1 MSRLFFCIGKELGVA
16 LIGWILSFVALFGAL
31 ALRQD
36 IPVDGAITL
45 SNMLFL
51 LALLSCPMIWRE
63 NPLGISRSQRILVA
77 LILFL
82 SVPAVLLPTA

>member
-1 MSRLFFCIGKELGVA
+1 MLMA
-16 LIGWILSFVALFGAL
+16 LIGWIVSFIALFGAL

-36 IPVDGAITL
+36 MPPGSSAIL
-45 SNMLFL
+45 SNMLIL

-63 NPLGISRSQRILVA
+63 RPLGISRGQRIVAA

-82 SVPAVLLPTA
+82 CAPLALLPAA